1 MRRTGCEQAKHMN
14 THQAI
19 WEWLQLARPAD

>member
-1 MRRTGCEQAKHMN
+1 MN